1 MGRFYGK
8 VGYIKTESDGADV
21 YKMVPCERTYYGDV
35 TRNTRRWEKGEYLND
50 NLNLNNIISILA
62 DDYAYEHFFE
72 IRYVEWM
79 GACWKVTDIEVK
91 RPRLILTIGG
101 VYNGPTPE
109 PEGDTEELLGEAQ
122 E

>member
-8 VGYIKTESDGADV
+8 VGYIKTESDGFDI
-21 YKMVPCERTYYGDV
+21 YEMVPCERTYYGDV
-35 TRNTRRWEKGEYLND
+35 TRNIRRWERSDSLND
-50 NLNLNNIISILA
+50 NLSLDNIISIVA

-79 GACWKVTDIEVK
+79 GARWKVTNIEVQ

-101 VYNGPTPE
+101 AYHGPTTE
-109 PEGDTEELLGEAQ
+109 PEGDTEELPGEAQ